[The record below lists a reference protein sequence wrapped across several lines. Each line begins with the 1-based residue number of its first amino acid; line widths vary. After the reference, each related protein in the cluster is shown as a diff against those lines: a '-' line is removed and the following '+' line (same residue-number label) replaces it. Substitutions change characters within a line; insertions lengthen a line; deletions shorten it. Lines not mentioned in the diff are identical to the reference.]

1 MTAKESRKIADD
13 VNVKKHQ
20 TQKKDVYDLI
30 KSTRANGGYQCQWYV
45 TLMSAVRDE
54 LISDGY
60 NVETSSHRNEITVT
74 IQW

>member
-20 TQKKDVYDLI
+20 TQKDDVYALI
-30 KSTRANGGYQCQWYV
+30 KSTRLTGGYECQWYE
-45 TLMSAVRDE
+45 TLMNAVRDE

-60 NVETSSHRNEITVT
+60 NIETSSHRNEITVT